1 MFYILF
7 PLTIFSF
14 LILLYCNANAMVKY
28 DYYISFKNDYKKSSS
43 MRDEKYMRY
52 YRMCY
57 RIAKRQL
64 RISILSCT
72 ILTIWFLLW
81 GVMT

>member
-52 YRMCY
+52 
-57 RIAKRQL
+57 
-64 RISILSCT
+64 
-72 ILTIWFLLW
+72 
-81 GVMT
+81 